1 MITYTIGFT
10 VDLQIPSRTRQRAGG
25 GAYYTAN
32 DTSSLTN
39 AFTSIVT
46 QILDKGASFV
56 SPTISVNSFN
66 RTQNLN
72 DLFVSLFKPT
82 DSFHGPAT

>member
-1 MITYTIGFT
+1 MLTLTGYSDLLYCRPGDTIGFT
-10 VDLQIPSRTRQRAGG
+10 VDLPILADTAARGG

-39 AFTSIVT
+39 ALTSIVT
-46 QILDKGASFV
+46 QIIDKGASFV

-72 DLFVSLFKPT
+72 
-82 DSFHGPAT
+82 